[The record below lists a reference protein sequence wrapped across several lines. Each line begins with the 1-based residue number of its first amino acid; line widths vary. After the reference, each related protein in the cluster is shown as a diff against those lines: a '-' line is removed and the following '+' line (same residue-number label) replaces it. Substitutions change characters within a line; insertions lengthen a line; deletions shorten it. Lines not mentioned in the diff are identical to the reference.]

1 MLKFNVFPSEE
12 SPGKIVTEAHLII
25 KLGLTHLFQSYGF
38 KITPEHWSMLSK
50 LCEKDG
56 ITQTELAE
64 RARKDRPNT
73 TRILDTL
80 ERNGFIRRVRD
91 PKDRRSYRIFLT
103 ERGKAT
109 QKKLTPLVTDFF
121 HRAFSELTQDE
132 LDTFLRTNRKIIKN
146 LNNLSS
152 H

>member
-1 MLKFNVFPSEE
+1 MLKFSVFPSEL
-12 SPGKIVTEAHLII
+12 SPGKIVTETHLII
-25 KLGLTHLFQSYGF
+25 KLGLSHLFQSHGF

-50 LCEKDG
+50 LSEKDG

-91 PKDRRSYRIFLT
+91 SKDRRSYRIFLT
-103 ERGKAT
+103 EGGKAT
-109 QKKLTPLVTDFF
+109 QKKLTPLVADFF

-132 LDTFLRTNRKIIKN
+132 LDTFLDTNRKIIEN
-146 LNNLSS
+146 LNSLSS
-152 H
+152 R